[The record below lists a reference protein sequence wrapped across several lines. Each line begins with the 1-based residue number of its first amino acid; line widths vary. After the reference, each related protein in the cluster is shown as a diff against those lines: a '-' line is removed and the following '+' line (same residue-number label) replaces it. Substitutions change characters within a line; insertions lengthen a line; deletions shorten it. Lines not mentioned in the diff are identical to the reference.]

1 MRIEGSYRL
10 AAGRETVWTA
20 LQSPEVLPSCI
31 PGCTRYE
38 AVGEDSYEVEAKVRI
53 AAISGSFSGTIAVTD
68 KARPE
73 SYRIVIQGRGAGT
86 SVRGEGVLSFSE
98 EEGGET
104 EVTVAGDVYLTGIV
118 ARVGQRLLGSTSR
131 MMMDQFFACISE
143 QLDGAEPS
151 S

>member
-1 MRIEGSYRL
+1 MRIDGSYRL

-20 LQSPEVLPSCI
+20 LQSPEVLPRCI

-38 AVGEDSYEVEAKVRI
+38 AVGEDSYEIEAKVRI
-53 AAISGSFSGTIAVTD
+53 AAISGSFSGTINVTD
-68 KARPE
+68 KAHPE
-73 SYRIVIQGRGAGT
+73 SYRIVIQGRGPGA
-86 SVRGEGVLSFSE
+86 SVRGEGVLSFS

-118 ARVGQRLLGSTSR
+118 ARVGQRLLGSASR

>member
-1 MRIEGSYRL
+1 MRIDGSYKL

-20 LQSPEVLPSCI
+20 LQSPEVLPRCI

-38 AVGEDSYEVEAKVRI
+38 AVGEDSYEIEAKVRI
-53 AAISGSFSGTIAVTD
+53 AAISGSFSGTIDVTD

-73 SYRIVIQGRGAGT
+73 SYRIVIQGRGPGT
-86 SVRGEGVLSFSE
+86 SVRGEGVLSFS

-131 MMMDQFFACISE
+131 MMMDQFFGCISE

>member
-1 MRIEGSYRL
+1 M
-10 AAGRETVWTA
+10 
-20 LQSPEVLPSCI
+20 
-31 PGCTRYE
+31 
-38 AVGEDSYEVEAKVRI
+38 
-53 AAISGSFSGTIAVTD
+53 TD

-131 MMMDQFFACISE
+131 MMMDQFFSCISE
-143 QLDGAEPS
+143 QVEGAEPNS
-151 S
+151 

>member
-1 MRIEGSYRL
+1 M

-20 LQSPEVLPSCI
+20 LQSPEVLPRCI

-38 AVGEDSYEVEAKVRI
+38 AVGEDSYEIEAKVRI
-53 AAISGSFSGTIAVTD
+53 AAISGSFSGTIDVTD

-73 SYRIVIQGRGAGT
+73 SYRIAIQGRGPGT
-86 SVRGEGVLSFSE
+86 SVRGEGVLSFS

-131 MMMDQFFACISE
+131 MMMDQFFSCISE

>member
-10 AAGRETVWTA
+10 GAGRETVWTA
-20 LQSPEVLPSCI
+20 LQSPEVLPRCI

-38 AVGEDSYEVEAKVRI
+38 AVGEDSYEIEAKVRI

-73 SYRIVIQGRGAGT
+73 SYRIVIQGRGPGT